1 MTDIL
6 ITTIEDMKYNFQN
19 QDFNIIAD
27 MWFCGPPEKGV
38 DGKKFPGA
46 HAAGFR
52 KHVIEAFSQVYPGRR
67 EDILFVCSGRIPQSL
82 GITLDINPE
91 YNPEFVG
98 DAQNMDMFEDEM
110 FSWTESDT
118 PYNKKIAEGFYNI
131 PMLDK
136 SKVMKEMVRVT
147 KVGGFIAIL
156 DESIVTAA
164 PRNLKRVAIIGVTV
178 NPNKQIR
185 AFTVYRKLPDGNS

>member
-1 MTDIL
+1 MTV
-6 ITTIEDMKYNFQN
+6 IEELKYVFQN
-19 QDFNIIAD
+19 QHFNIVAD
-27 MWFCGPPEKGV
+27 MWFCGPPEKGSN
-38 DGKKFPGA
+38 GEKFPGA
-46 HAAGFR
+46 HATGFR
-52 KHVIEAFSQVYPGRR
+52 RHVIEAFAQVYPARR
-67 EDILFVCSGRIPQSL
+67 EDILFVCSGRIPRSL
-82 GITLDINPE
+82 GITLDIKPE

-98 DAQNMDMFEDEM
+98 DAQNMEMFEDEQ
-110 FSWTESDT
+110 FSWVESDT
-118 PYNKKIAEGFYNI
+118 PYNKKIAKEFYEI

-185 AFTVYRKLPDGNS
+185 AFTVYRKLPQ

>member
-1 MTDIL
+1 MTDTL
-6 ITTIEDMKYNFQN
+6 ITIIEELKYVFQN

-27 MWFCGPPEKGV
+27 MWFCGPPEKNSN
-38 DGKKFPGA
+38 KEKFPGA
-46 HAAGFR
+46 YPTGFR
-52 KHVIEAFSQVYPGRR
+52 RHVIEGFAQVYPGRR

-91 YNPEFVG
+91 CNPEFVG
-98 DAQNMDMFEDEM
+98 DAQNMDMFEDES
-110 FSWTESDT
+110 FSWVESDT
-118 PYNKKIAEGFYNI
+118 PYNKKIAKEFYDI

-147 KVGGFIAIL
+147 KVGGFVAVF

-164 PRNLKRVAIIGVTV
+164 PRILKRVAIIGVTV

-185 AFTVYRKLPDGNS
+185 AFTVYRKLPQ